1 MFYNIFITL
10 SQWILNDKLLLLVID
25 RQNSNFSSKFKLEPI
40 TIYHLGFVVKMF
52 ENIMDVALLLVENV
66 NVCCTYPWISIIIMK
81 SWNYIFSYM
90 CFLGIAC

>member
-10 SQWILNDKLLLLVID
+10 LQRILNDRLLLLVID

-40 TIYHLGFVVKMF
+40 IIYHLGFVVKMF

-66 NVCCTYPWISIIIMK
+66 NVYCTHPYTYP
-81 SWNYIFSYM
+81 
-90 CFLGIAC
+90 